1 MSVDALNEL
10 LLQHADA
17 AWVVPAMFLFAA
29 VDGFVPPVPSESAL
43 IGLAAVG
50 ASTGSPHWL
59 ALGLAAAAGAWVGDN
74 VAYVLGR
81 RGHLDRLMERTAR
94 RRRAM
99 EWARTRLAE
108 RGGVII
114 VVGRYIPIGR
124 VAVNLVAGATGYP
137 RSRFLGFTALSGSA
151 WAAWSVALGTLAGG
165 WVEDNPLLAAALGIA
180 LALVVGLAV
189 ERLVRRFG
197 AGRAD
202 DDERDERDEAD
213 AALT

>member
-1 MSVDALNEL
+1 MPVDTLNEL
-10 LLQHADA
+10 LLQHSAA

-29 VDGFVPPVPSESAL
+29 VDGLLPPVPSESAL

-59 ALGLAAAAGAWVGDN
+59 ALGVAAASGAWVGDN

-81 RGHLDRLMERTAR
+81 RGRLDRVMERTRR

-99 EWARTRLAE
+99 GWARSRLRQ

-114 VVGRYIPIGR
+114 VVARYIPIGR
-124 VAVNLVAGATGYP
+124 VAVNLTAGATAYP
-137 RSRFLGFTALSGSA
+137 RHRFMGFTVLSGVT

-165 WVEDNPLLAAALGIA
+165 WVEDNPLLASVVGIA
-180 LALVVGLAV
+180 LAFVVGLVV
-189 ERLVRRFG
+189 ERLARALTGGDTEELVEDRDG
-197 AGRAD
+197 AGVRS
-202 DDERDERDEAD
+202 R
-213 AALT
+213 